1 MIAVKLQRR
10 FSSMQSKTSA
20 DTLLKLKK
28 NINISKC
35 MVYIIFLVVLS
46 LFAIFIGG
54 SFFSLNNILNI
65 IRQTAVVSMI
75 AVTMTFVIAIGEIDL
90 SVGSTI
96 GLSGLMAA
104 LVLQSTDNIPLAI
117 LAALAV
123 GLVVGLINGLLIVAL
138 NLPSFLVTL
147 GMQMVLVGTSMWI
160 TNTTAIPIGNTTF
173 TFIFGGGSVGKLPL
187 LLPWVLITGA
197 VGYIVLN
204 RTPYGKKVLAVGGN
218 ATSARYSGINVKKIV
233 VYVFVYSSLMAA
245 LGGMLYAGRMSSGR
259 YTFGDGLELDA
270 IASVILGGT
279 SMAGGNGSIVG
290 AIIGSLLIGTINN
303 GLMFFGLSTA
313 QQTVAKGAII
323 ILSVALSALVSLRDN
338 NNK

>member
-1 MIAVKLQRR
+1 
-10 FSSMQSKTSA
+10 MQSKTSA

-173 TFIFGGGSVGKLPL
+173 TFIFGGGSIDKLPL
-187 LLPWVLITGA
+187 LLLWVLITGA

>member
-20 DTLLKLKK
+20 DTLLKLKR

-173 TFIFGGGSVGKLPL
+173 TFIFGGGSIGKLPL
-187 LLPWVLITGA
+187 LLLWVLITGA

>member
-75 AVTMTFVIAIGEIDL
+75 AVTMTFVIAIGEIAL

-173 TFIFGGGSVGKLPL
+173 TFIFGGGSIGKLPL
-187 LLPWVLITGA
+187 LLLWVLITGA

>member
-20 DTLLKLKK
+20 ETLLKLKK

-35 MVYIIFLVVLS
+35 MVYIIFLVVVS

-65 IRQTAVVSMI
+65 IRQTAVASMI

-173 TFIFGGGSVGKLPL
+173 TFIFGGGSIGKLPL
-187 LLPWVLITGA
+187 LLLWVLITGA

>member
-1 MIAVKLQRR
+1 
-10 FSSMQSKTSA
+10 MQSKTSA

-104 LVLQSTDNIPLAI
+104 LVLQSTDNIPLAT

-173 TFIFGGGSVGKLPL
+173 TFIFGGGSIGKLPL
-187 LLPWVLITGA
+187 LLLWVLITGA

>member
-1 MIAVKLQRR
+1 
-10 FSSMQSKTSA
+10 MQSKTSA
-20 DTLLKLKK
+20 ETLLKLKK

-173 TFIFGGGSVGKLPL
+173 TFTFGGGSIGKLPL
-187 LLPWVLITGA
+187 LLLWVLITGA

>member
-1 MIAVKLQRR
+1 
-10 FSSMQSKTSA
+10 MQSKTSA

-65 IRQTAVVSMI
+65 IRQTAVVSTI

-173 TFIFGGGSVGKLPL
+173 TFTFGGGSIGKLPL
-187 LLPWVLITGA
+187 LLLWVLITGA

>member
-1 MIAVKLQRR
+1 
-10 FSSMQSKTSA
+10 MQSKTSA
-20 DTLLKLKK
+20 DALLKLKK

-173 TFIFGGGSVGKLPL
+173 TFIFGGGSIGKLPL
-187 LLPWVLITGA
+187 LLLWVLITGA

>member
-104 LVLQSTDNIPLAI
+104 LVLQSTDNIPLTI

-173 TFIFGGGSVGKLPL
+173 TFIFGGGSIGKLPL
-187 LLPWVLITGA
+187 LLLWVLITGA

>member
-1 MIAVKLQRR
+1 MIAAKLQRR

-75 AVTMTFVIAIGEIDL
+75 AVTMMFVIAIGEIDL

-173 TFIFGGGSVGKLPL
+173 TFIFGGGSIGKLPL
-187 LLPWVLITGA
+187 LLLWVLITGA

-323 ILSVALSALVSLRDN
+323 ILSVALSALVSLHDN

>member
-1 MIAVKLQRR
+1 
-10 FSSMQSKTSA
+10 MQSKTSA

-173 TFIFGGGSVGKLPL
+173 TFIFGGGSIGKLPL
-187 LLPWVLITGA
+187 LLLWVLITGA

-303 GLMFFGLSTA
+303 GLMFFGLSPPSRRWPRA
-313 QQTVAKGAII
+313 PSSSSP
-323 ILSVALSALVSLRDN
+323 LPSAPW
-338 NNK
+338 

>member
-173 TFIFGGGSVGKLPL
+173 TFIFGGGSIGKLPL
-187 LLPWVLITGA
+187 LLLWVLITGA

-233 VYVFVYSSLMAA
+233 VYVFVYSSLIAA

-323 ILSVALSALVSLRDN
+323 ILSVALSALVSLHDN

>member
-1 MIAVKLQRR
+1 
-10 FSSMQSKTSA
+10 MQSKTSA

-173 TFIFGGGSVGKLPL
+173 PFIFGGGSIGKLPL
-187 LLPWVLITGA
+187 LLLWVLITGA

>member
-1 MIAVKLQRR
+1 
-10 FSSMQSKTSA
+10 MQSKTSA
-20 DTLLKLKK
+20 DTPLKLKK

-173 TFIFGGGSVGKLPL
+173 TFIFGGGSIGKLPL
-187 LLPWVLITGA
+187 LLLWVLITGA

-233 VYVFVYSSLMAA
+233 VYVFVYSSLIAA

>member
-1 MIAVKLQRR
+1 
-10 FSSMQSKTSA
+10 MQSKTSA

-173 TFIFGGGSVGKLPL
+173 TFIFGGGVIVQLPL
-187 LLPWVLITGA
+187 LLLWVLITGA

-313 QQTVAKGAII
+313 QQTVAKGTII

>member
-1 MIAVKLQRR
+1 
-10 FSSMQSKTSA
+10 MQSKTSA

-173 TFIFGGGSVGKLPL
+173 TFTFGGGSIGKLPL
-187 LLPWVLITGA
+187 LLLWVLITGA

-218 ATSARYSGINVKKIV
+218 ATSARYSGINVKKIVVKKIV

>member
-20 DTLLKLKK
+20 ETLLKLKK

-173 TFIFGGGSVGKLPL
+173 TFIFGGGSIGKLPL
-187 LLPWVLITGA
+187 LLLWVLITGA

-323 ILSVALSALVSLRDN
+323 ILSVALSALVSLHDN

>member
-20 DTLLKLKK
+20 ETLLKLKK

-65 IRQTAVVSMI
+65 IRQTAVASMI

-173 TFIFGGGSVGKLPL
+173 TFIFGVGSIGKLPL
-187 LLPWVLITGA
+187 LLLWVLITGA

>member
-1 MIAVKLQRR
+1 
-10 FSSMQSKTSA
+10 MQSKTSA

-173 TFIFGGGSVGKLPL
+173 TFIFGGGSIGKLPL
-187 LLPWVLITGA
+187 LLLWVLITGA

-233 VYVFVYSSLMAA
+233 VYVFVYSSLIAA

-313 QQTVAKGAII
+313 QQTVAKGHHHP
-323 ILSVALSALVSLRDN
+323 LRCPQRPGEPARQQ
-338 NNK
+338 

>member
-173 TFIFGGGSVGKLPL
+173 TFIFGGGSIGKLPL
-187 LLPWVLITGA
+187 LLLWVLITGA

-303 GLMFFGLSTA
+303 GLMFFCLSTA

>member
-1 MIAVKLQRR
+1 
-10 FSSMQSKTSA
+10 MQSKTSA

-46 LFAIFIGG
+46 LFAIFIGE

-173 TFIFGGGSVGKLPL
+173 TFIFGGGSIGKLPL
-187 LLPWVLITGA
+187 LLLWVLITGA

-279 SMAGGNGSIVG
+279 SMAGGNSSIVG

>member
-1 MIAVKLQRR
+1 
-10 FSSMQSKTSA
+10 MQSKTSA

-173 TFIFGGGSVGKLPL
+173 TFTFGGGSIGKLPL
-187 LLPWVLITGA
+187 LLLWVLITGA

-323 ILSVALSALVSLRDN
+323 ILSVALLSLIHI
-338 NNK
+338 

>member
-1 MIAVKLQRR
+1 
-10 FSSMQSKTSA
+10 MQSKTSA

-173 TFIFGGGSVGKLPL
+173 TFIFGGGSIGKLPL
-187 LLPWVLITGA
+187 LLLWVLITGA

-245 LGGMLYAGRMSSGR
+245 LGGTLYAGRMSSGR

>member
-1 MIAVKLQRR
+1 
-10 FSSMQSKTSA
+10 MQSKTSA

-173 TFIFGGGSVGKLPL
+173 TFTFGGRQHRKLPL
-187 LLPWVLITGA
+187 LLLWVLITGA

>member
-1 MIAVKLQRR
+1 
-10 FSSMQSKTSA
+10 MQSKTSA

-104 LVLQSTDNIPLAI
+104 LGLQSTDNIPLAI

-173 TFIFGGGSVGKLPL
+173 TFIFGGGSIGKLPL
-187 LLPWVLITGA
+187 LLLWVLITGA

>member
-35 MVYIIFLVVLS
+35 MVYFIFLVVLS

-173 TFIFGGGSVGKLPL
+173 TFIFGGGSIGKLPL
-187 LLPWVLITGA
+187 LLLWVLITGA

>member
-1 MIAVKLQRR
+1 
-10 FSSMQSKTSA
+10 MQSKTSA

-138 NLPSFLVTL
+138 NLPNFLVTL

-173 TFIFGGGSVGKLPL
+173 TFTFGGGSIGKLPL
-187 LLPWVLITGA
+187 LLLWVLITGA

>member
-1 MIAVKLQRR
+1 
-10 FSSMQSKTSA
+10 MQSKTSA

-173 TFIFGGGSVGKLPL
+173 TFIFGGSIGKLPL
-187 LLPWVLITGA
+187 LLLWVLITGA

>member
-173 TFIFGGGSVGKLPL
+173 IFIFGGGSIGKLPL
-187 LLPWVLITGA
+187 LLLWVLITGA

>member
-1 MIAVKLQRR
+1 
-10 FSSMQSKTSA
+10 MQSKTSA

-173 TFIFGGGSVGKLPL
+173 TFIFGGGSIGKLPL
-187 LLPWVLITGA
+187 LLLWVLITGA

-204 RTPYGKKVLAVGGN
+204 RTPYGKKVRAVGGN

-233 VYVFVYSSLMAA
+233 VYVFVYSSLIAA

-290 AIIGSLLIGTINN
+290 AVIGSLLIGTINN

>member
-20 DTLLKLKK
+20 ETLLKLKK

-160 TNTTAIPIGNTTF
+160 TNTTAIPIGNATF
-173 TFIFGGGSVGKLPL
+173 TFIFGGGSIGKLPL
-187 LLPWVLITGA
+187 LLLWVLITGA

>member
-1 MIAVKLQRR
+1 
-10 FSSMQSKTSA
+10 MQSKTSA
-20 DTLLKLKK
+20 ETLLKLKK

-173 TFIFGGGSVGKLPL
+173 TFIFGGGSIGKLPL
-187 LLPWVLITGA
+187 LLLWVLITGA
-197 VGYIVLN
+197 VGYIILN

>member
-1 MIAVKLQRR
+1 
-10 FSSMQSKTSA
+10 MQSKPSA

-173 TFIFGGGSVGKLPL
+173 TFTFGGGSIGKLPL
-187 LLPWVLITGA
+187 LLLWVLITGA

>member
-1 MIAVKLQRR
+1 MIAAKLQRR

-173 TFIFGGGSVGKLPL
+173 TFIFGGGSIGKLPL
-187 LLPWVLITGA
+187 LLLWVLITGA

>member
-35 MVYIIFLVVLS
+35 MVYIIFIVVLS

-160 TNTTAIPIGNTTF
+160 TNTTSIPIGNTTF
-173 TFIFGGGSVGKLPL
+173 TFIFGGGSIGKLPL
-187 LLPWVLITGA
+187 LLLWVLITGA

-218 ATSARYSGINVKKIV
+218 ATSARYSGINVKKVV

-323 ILSVALSALVSLRDN
+323 ILSVALSALVSMRDN

>member
-1 MIAVKLQRR
+1 
-10 FSSMQSKTSA
+10 MQSKTSA

-35 MVYIIFLVVLS
+35 MVYIMFLVVLS

-65 IRQTAVVSMI
+65 IHQTAVVSMI

-173 TFIFGGGSVGKLPL
+173 TFIFGGGSIGKLPL
-187 LLPWVLITGA
+187 LLLWVLITGA

>member
-1 MIAVKLQRR
+1 
-10 FSSMQSKTSA
+10 MQSKTSA

-173 TFIFGGGSVGKLPL
+173 TFTFGGGSIGKLPL
-187 LLPWVLITGA
+187 LLLWVLITGA

-290 AIIGSLLIGTINN
+290 AIIGSLLIVTINN

>member
-1 MIAVKLQRR
+1 
-10 FSSMQSKTSA
+10 MQSKTSA
-20 DTLLKLKK
+20 ETLLKLKK

-147 GMQMVLVGTSMWI
+147 GMQTVLVGTSMWI

-173 TFIFGGGSVGKLPL
+173 TFIFGGGSIGKLPL
-187 LLPWVLITGA
+187 LLLWVLITGA

>member
-10 FSSMQSKTSA
+10 FSSMQSKTST

-28 NINISKC
+28 SINISKC

-173 TFIFGGGSVGKLPL
+173 TFIFGGGSIGKLPL
-187 LLPWVLITGA
+187 LLLWVLITGA